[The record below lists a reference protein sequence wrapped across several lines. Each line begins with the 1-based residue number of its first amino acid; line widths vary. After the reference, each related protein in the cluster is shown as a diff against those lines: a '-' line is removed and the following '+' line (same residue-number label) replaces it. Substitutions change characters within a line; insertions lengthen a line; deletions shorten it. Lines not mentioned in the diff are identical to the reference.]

1 MTHTYHCTQCGY
13 TGSETGWL
21 VKQPHREPY
30 FMCPNECTHDN
41 GRDVRL
47 AVYED
52 GGFSDLSE
60 VDETKALA
68 AMNTMSPV
76 GREAFEIGVMGMM
89 R

>member
-1 MTHTYHCTQCGY
+1 MTIHHCTQCGY

-30 FMCPNECTHDN
+30 FMCPNECTYDD
-41 GRDVRL
+41 GGDVRL
-47 AVYED
+47 AAYED
-52 GGFSDLSE
+52 GGFPDLSE

-68 AMNTMSPV
+68 AMGGMSPV
-76 GREAFEIGVMGMM
+76 AKEAFEIGVMGMM